1 MAEDGNMETSDAAQ
15 CLEKNIDKEI
25 TKLEYY
31 LEPENELLEC
41 EDYTEMEIVVKL
53 TTKIGDK
60 ITDLISQLE
69 EIKIDQEIS
78 PRAVRQWKK
87 ETKTRYSS
95 WIEEKDKLSRALKA
109 RQKEIDK
116 DVRQWEAQWEREE
129 RLRRER
135 QQQERKLWQEKLE
148 AELRMTEKLGIEKDA
163 KSTHIKLPKLK
174 ITPKYFK

>member
-53 TTKIGDK
+53 TSKIGDK

-69 EIKIDQEIS
+69 EIKIDQGIS

-87 ETKTRYSS
+87 RQRQDTPPGSKKKTSCP
-95 WIEEKDKLSRALKA
+95 
-109 RQKEIDK
+109 
-116 DVRQWEAQWEREE
+116 ER
-129 RLRRER
+129 
-135 QQQERKLWQEKLE
+135 
-148 AELRMTEKLGIEKDA
+148 
-163 KSTHIKLPKLK
+163 
-174 ITPKYFK
+174 